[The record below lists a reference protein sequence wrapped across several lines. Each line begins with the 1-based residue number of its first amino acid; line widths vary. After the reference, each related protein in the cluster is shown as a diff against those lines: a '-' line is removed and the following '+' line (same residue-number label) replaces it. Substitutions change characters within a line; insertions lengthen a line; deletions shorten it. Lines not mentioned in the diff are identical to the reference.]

1 MLVYIYSY
9 KSDASNEPIGR
20 VTATSLLEARG
31 KISIIKQLDVDQL
44 DHLFNIQ
51 QIDDHD
57 QPNKKD
63 SN

>member
-1 MLVYIYSY
+1 MQVYIYSY

-20 VTATSLLEARG
+20 VTATRLSEARR
-31 KISIIKQLDVDQL
+31 KISIIKQLDVDQI

-51 QIDDHD
+51 NIDDHE
-57 QPNKKD
+57 QSNRKD